1 MNIYSN
7 VTELVGHTPI
17 VELQKIAKAEGI
29 KARIFAKLENY
40 NPTGSMKDRVAL
52 AMIRDAEASGKLT
65 AGGTIIEPTSGN
77 TGIGLAAIG
86 AYLGYK
92 VIIVMPDSMS
102 VERRK
107 LMQIYGAE
115 LVLTPGAKGM
125 SGAIAKA
132 NEFVAEMDNAIV
144 AGQFDNPANP
154 KAHYDVTGP
163 EIWAQM
169 DGKVDALVAGV
180 GTGGSLSGNGV
191 AGQFDNPANPKAHYD
206 VTGPEIWAQMDGKV
220 DALVAGVG
228 TGGSLSGNGRYLK
241 DQRAD
246 IQVIAVEPK
255 ASAVLS
261 GGQAGPHAL
270 QGIGAGFVPG
280 ALDTEVYDEVMPIAN
295 EDALAMVGR
304 LAREEGLFM
313 GISSAAALL
322 GALQWAKR
330 DENEGKNV
338 VVLLPDTGMRYLS
351 TEGIFE

>member
-1 MNIYSN
+1 
-7 VTELVGHTPI
+7 
-17 VELQKIAKAEGI
+17 
-29 KARIFAKLENY
+29 
-40 NPTGSMKDRVAL
+40 MKDRVAL

-115 LVLTPGAKGM
+115 LVLTPGAQGM

-169 DGKVDALVAGV
+169 DGKV
-180 GTGGSLSGNGV
+180 N
-191 AGQFDNPANPKAHYD
+191 
-206 VTGPEIWAQMDGKV
+206 
-220 DALVAGVG
+220 ALVAGVG

-295 EDALAMVGR
+295 EDALVMVGR

>member
-115 LVLTPGAKGM
+115 LVLTPGAQGM

-169 DGKVDALVAGV
+169 DGKV
-180 GTGGSLSGNGV
+180 N
-191 AGQFDNPANPKAHYD
+191 
-206 VTGPEIWAQMDGKV
+206 
-220 DALVAGVG
+220 ALVAGVG

-261 GGQAGPHAL
+261 DGQAGPHAL

-295 EDALAMVGR
+295 EDALVMVGR

>member
-52 AMIRDAEASGKLT
+52 AMIRDAETSGKLT

-132 NEFVAEMDNAIV
+132 NELVAEMDNAI
-144 AGQFDNPANP
+144 
-154 KAHYDVTGP
+154 
-163 EIWAQM
+163 
-169 DGKVDALVAGV
+169 
-180 GTGGSLSGNGV
+180 V

>member
-115 LVLTPGAKGM
+115 LVLTPGAQGM

-132 NEFVAEMDNAIV
+132 NELVAEMDNAI
-144 AGQFDNPANP
+144 
-154 KAHYDVTGP
+154 
-163 EIWAQM
+163 
-169 DGKVDALVAGV
+169 
-180 GTGGSLSGNGV
+180 V

-295 EDALAMVGR
+295 KDALAMVGR

>member
-1 MNIYSN
+1 MTIYKNI
-7 VTELVGHTPI
+7 TELVGHTPI
-17 VELQKIAKAEGI
+17 VELNKIAEAEGA
-29 KARIFAKLENY
+29 KAHIFAKLENY

-52 AMIRDAEASGKLT
+52 AMIRDAEARGKLT

-125 SGAIAKA
+125 SGAIARA
-132 NEFVAEMDNAIV
+132 NELVAEMDNAIV

-163 EIWAQM
+163 ELWAQM
-169 DGKVDALVAGV
+169 DGNVDALVAGV
-180 GTGGSLSGNGV
+180 GTGGSLSG
-191 AGQFDNPANPKAHYD
+191 
-206 VTGPEIWAQMDGKV
+206 T
-220 DALVAGVG
+220 
-228 TGGSLSGNGRYLK
+228 GRYLK
-241 DQRAD
+241 TQRAD
-246 IQVIAVEPK
+246 IEVIAIEPK

-261 GGQAGPHAL
+261 GGEAGPHAL

-280 ALDTEVYDEVMPIAN
+280 ALDTNVYDEVMPITN
-295 EDALAMVGR
+295 EDAPAMVGR

-322 GALQWAKR
+322 GALAWAKR
-330 DENEGKNV
+330 DENTGKNV
-338 VVLLPDTGMRYLS
+338 VVLMPDTGMRYLS
-351 TEGIFE
+351 TEEIFQ

>member
-115 LVLTPGAKGM
+115 LVLTPGAQGM

-132 NEFVAEMDNAIV
+132 NELVAEMDNAI
-144 AGQFDNPANP
+144 
-154 KAHYDVTGP
+154 
-163 EIWAQM
+163 
-169 DGKVDALVAGV
+169 
-180 GTGGSLSGNGV
+180 V

-295 EDALAMVGR
+295 EDALVMVGR

>member
-132 NEFVAEMDNAIV
+132 NELVAEMDNAIV

-169 DGKVDALVAGV
+169 DG
-180 GTGGSLSGNGV
+180 
-191 AGQFDNPANPKAHYD
+191 Q
-206 VTGPEIWAQMDGKV
+206 V

-280 ALDTEVYDEVMPIAN
+280 ALDTEVYDEVLPIAN

>member
-29 KARIFAKLENY
+29 KAHIFAKLENY

-132 NEFVAEMDNAIV
+132 NELVAEMDNAI
-144 AGQFDNPANP
+144 
-154 KAHYDVTGP
+154 
-163 EIWAQM
+163 
-169 DGKVDALVAGV
+169 
-180 GTGGSLSGNGV
+180 V

-270 QGIGAGFVPG
+270 QGIGAGFGPG

>member
-29 KARIFAKLENY
+29 KAHIFAKLENY

-52 AMIRDAEASGKLT
+52 AMIRDAEASGKL
-65 AGGTIIEPTSGN
+65 AVGGTIIEPTSGN

-115 LVLTPGAKGM
+115 LVLTPGAQGM

-132 NEFVAEMDNAIV
+132 NELVAEMDNAIV

-169 DGKVDALVAGV
+169 DG
-180 GTGGSLSGNGV
+180 
-191 AGQFDNPANPKAHYD
+191 Q
-206 VTGPEIWAQMDGKV
+206 V

-280 ALDTEVYDEVMPIAN
+280 ALDTEVYDEVLPIAN

>member
-132 NEFVAEMDNAIV
+132 NEFVTEMDNAI
-144 AGQFDNPANP
+144 
-154 KAHYDVTGP
+154 
-163 EIWAQM
+163 
-169 DGKVDALVAGV
+169 
-180 GTGGSLSGNGV
+180 V

>member
-29 KARIFAKLENY
+29 KAHIFAKLENY

-115 LVLTPGAKGM
+115 LVLTPGAQGM

-132 NEFVAEMDNAIV
+132 NELVAEMDNAIV

-169 DGKVDALVAGV
+169 DGKV
-180 GTGGSLSGNGV
+180 N
-191 AGQFDNPANPKAHYD
+191 
-206 VTGPEIWAQMDGKV
+206 
-220 DALVAGVG
+220 ALVAGVG

>member
-115 LVLTPGAKGM
+115 LVLTPGAQGM

-169 DGKVDALVAGV
+169 DGKV
-180 GTGGSLSGNGV
+180 N
-191 AGQFDNPANPKAHYD
+191 
-206 VTGPEIWAQMDGKV
+206 
-220 DALVAGVG
+220 ALVAGVG

-270 QGIGAGFVPG
+270 QCIGAGFVPG

-295 EDALAMVGR
+295 EDALVMVGR

>member
-115 LVLTPGAKGM
+115 LVLTPGAQGM

-132 NEFVAEMDNAIV
+132 NELVAEMDNAI
-144 AGQFDNPANP
+144 
-154 KAHYDVTGP
+154 
-163 EIWAQM
+163 
-169 DGKVDALVAGV
+169 
-180 GTGGSLSGNGV
+180 V

>member
-132 NEFVAEMDNAIV
+132 NELVAEMDNAI
-144 AGQFDNPANP
+144 
-154 KAHYDVTGP
+154 
-163 EIWAQM
+163 
-169 DGKVDALVAGV
+169 
-180 GTGGSLSGNGV
+180 V

-280 ALDTEVYDEVMPIAN
+280 ALDTEVYDEVLPIAN

>member
-7 VTELVGHTPI
+7 ITELVGHTPI
-17 VELQKIAKAEGI
+17 VELQKIAQAEGAQ
-29 KARIFAKLENY
+29 ARIFAKLENY

-52 AMIRDAEASGKLT
+52 AMIRDAEESGKLT
-65 AGGTIIEPTSGN
+65 QGGTIIEPTSGN

-132 NEFVAEMDNAIV
+132 NELVTEMDNAII

-169 DGKVDALVAGV
+169 DG
-180 GTGGSLSGNGV
+180 
-191 AGQFDNPANPKAHYD
+191 Q
-206 VTGPEIWAQMDGKV
+206 V

-241 DQRAD
+241 AQRAD

-280 ALDTEVYDEVMPIAN
+280 ALDTEVYDEVVPIAN
-295 EDALAMVGR
+295 EAAWAMVGR

-322 GALQWAKR
+322 AALEWAKR
-330 DENEGKNV
+330 DENKGKNV

-351 TEGIFE
+351 TEEIFQ